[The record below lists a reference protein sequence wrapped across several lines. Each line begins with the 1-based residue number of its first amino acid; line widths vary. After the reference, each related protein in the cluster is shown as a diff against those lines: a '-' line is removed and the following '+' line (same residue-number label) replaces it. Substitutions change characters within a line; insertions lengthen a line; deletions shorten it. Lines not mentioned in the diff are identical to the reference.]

1 MSFLLDSTLKV
12 SLIVLVALGAT
23 ALLRRRSAAV
33 RHWVLAVAIACA
45 AANPL
50 LGLIMPSWHVHLGSF
65 LSASQGQQPESVDTT
80 TTVQVGAISAGQAP
94 SRASHAPAARGAPT
108 GRMMFAA
115 LGPLW
120 LAGVVV
126 SLLILLVGLVR
137 LKWIASAARC
147 VERGRWLDMTREISG
162 AMGLR
167 RPVVLL
173 QSDHP
178 MLLVTWGLARPK
190 IILPAAASTWAE
202 DRARI
207 VLRHELAHIR
217 RGDWIVQMASEV
229 LRSVFWFNP
238 LVWLACARL
247 RQESEYACDDA
258 VLDGAVDGA
267 DYAGH
272 LLDLARTLNAERRSG
287 LAALAMARPSSLEG
301 RIRAMLNA
309 NVNRTPLTLWSRL
322 FTVIALVSLTL
333 PIAGLGGQR
342 TFFTVSG
349 SVLDGTNRVLP
360 NVTVVLTNTS
370 SDAKREVRSD
380 STGRFE
386 FEGVSAGD
394 YVLEAG
400 VPGFA
405 TFRDQVTVV
414 GRNIDRNIELQV
426 GSLEETITV
435 SDRGGQ
441 KPSADQA
448 EKAQLMRRRAQ
459 ERAQERMQRGLEK
472 CSTGGPIGGNI
483 LAPLKLVDVKPE
495 YPENLKDAKVGGVVV
510 LEAVIGTDG
519 RIQDVQ
525 VMNSPD
531 PTLGNAAVEAVRRWQ
546 FSATLLNCTPIEVQM
561 QVSVNFTIQP

>member
-23 ALLRRRSAAV
+23 ILLRRRSAAA

-45 AANPL
+45 AASPL
-50 LGLIMPSWHVHLGSF
+50 LGLIMPSWRVHLGTF
-65 LSASQGQQPESVDTT
+65 PDASQVERVGSVVSTT
-80 TTVQVGAISAGQAP
+80 TLRAGSARAGQAP
-94 SRASHAPAARGAPT
+94 LSTSSRASASSGDDAAGPT
-108 GRMMFAA
+108 MFAA
-115 LGPLW
+115 LGLW
-120 LAGVVV
+120 CIGAGISVM
-126 SLLILLVGLVR
+126 ILLVGLVR
-137 LKWIASAARC
+137 LKWLASRARR
-147 VERGRWLDMTREISG
+147 VEEGRWVDLTKEIAG
-162 AMGLR
+162 AFGLR
-167 RPVVLL
+167 RTEHASCSGTSWRTSGVGTGSYKWRLKSFARSSGSIRSSGSPAHV
-173 QSDHP
+173 SDRKANTPAMMRCWTAPWTALITRATCWIWHALSTP
-178 MLLVTWGLARPK
+178 NGARGSPRWRWLVRP
-190 IILPAAASTWAE
+190 A
-202 DRARI
+202 
-207 VLRHELAHIR
+207 
-217 RGDWIVQMASEV
+217 
-229 LRSVFWFNP
+229 
-238 LVWLACARL
+238 
-247 RQESEYACDDA
+247 
-258 VLDGAVDGA
+258 
-267 DYAGH
+267 
-272 LLDLARTLNAERRSG
+272 
-287 LAALAMARPSSLEG
+287 LEG
-301 RIRAMLNA
+301 RIRAMLSA

-531 PTLGNAAVEAVRRWQ
+531 PTLGNAAVEAVRQWQ